1 MPLVRTIK
9 SKLFSLAIWKMT
21 ESPGELSE
29 LSVSRGTP
37 VVASPHGGSERR
49 QREFLTTRL
58 LLSTLLEG
66 TPQVVY
72 TPAGKPLL
80 DGDTRHISLTHSAS
94 LAAAIVS
101 HFPVGIDT
109 EETSRRVEEIAPRF
123 LSAQELAWTL
133 ETPDIRK
140 SQILCWSVK
149 ESVFKMID
157 QPGTD
162 FRSHILIPPIAVTE
176 EGTTPVWFYKMGS
189 RIHAHLNYLFFENNV
204 VTWCVYNHALY
215 TTAADNTL
223 TLIDDHEEG

>member
-9 SKLFSLAIWKMT
+9 SELFSLAVWKMT

-37 VVASPHGGSERR
+37 VVASSQGSSERR

-58 LLSTLLEG
+58 LLATLLDG
-66 TPQVVY
+66 PPQVVY

-101 HFPVGIDT
+101 HLPAGIDT

-133 ETPDIRK
+133 KTPDIRK
-140 SQILCWSVK
+140 SQILCWSIK
-149 ESVFKMID
+149 ESVFKMIN

-162 FRSHILIPPIAVTE
+162 FRSHIFIPPIAVSE
-176 EGTTPVWFYKMGS
+176 DGTTPVWFYIKGS
-189 RIHAHLNYLFFENNV
+189 RILAHLNYLFLENNV
-204 VTWCVYNHALY
+204 VTWCVYHYAPPA
-215 TTAADNTL
+215 TCEENTL
-223 TLIDDHEEG
+223 TLNDDHEEG